1 MHSTTNNPAVLTT
14 PAQIN
19 ALRAMMLLRGLEFE
33 MKCPGMRLTGKAP
46 KCTTILKRELGFKG
60 NREKIYYQYL
70 RYLDQHGLITLTP
83 DSIDKINDM
92 LG

>member
-1 MHSTTNNPAVLTT
+1 MSTPHATVLNT

-19 ALRAMMLLRGLEFE
+19 GLRALMILRGLEFE

-60 NREKIYYQYL
+60 SREKIYYQYL
-70 RYLDQHGLITLTP
+70 RYLDAQGIITLSP
-83 DSIDKINDM
+83 DTLDLIEDALN
-92 LG
+92 

>member
-1 MHSTTNNPAVLTT
+1 MDSTTNNPIVLTT
-14 PAQIN
+14 PAQTN
-19 ALRAMMLLRGLEFE
+19 RLRAMMILRGLEFE

-60 NREKIYYQYL
+60 SREKIYYQYL
-70 RYLDQHGLITLTP
+70 RYLDQQGLITLTP

>member
-1 MHSTTNNPAVLTT
+1 MNSTTTTVLHT

-19 ALRAMMLLRGLEFE
+19 GLRALMILRGLEFE

-60 NREKIYYQYL
+60 SRQKIYYQYL
-70 RYLDQHGLITLTP
+70 MYLDQHGLITLSP
-83 DSIDKINDM
+83 DTIDMIEDALN
-92 LG
+92 